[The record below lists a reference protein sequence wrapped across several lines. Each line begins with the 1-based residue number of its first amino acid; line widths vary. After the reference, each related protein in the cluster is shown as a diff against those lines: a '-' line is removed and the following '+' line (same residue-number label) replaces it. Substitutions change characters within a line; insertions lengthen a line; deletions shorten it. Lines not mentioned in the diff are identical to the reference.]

1 MAELLSAEA
10 VAARLDNLT
19 GWSLDG
25 GKLHRSFRFADF
37 RRAFAFMTGA
47 ALAAEKLNHHP
58 EWFNVWSKVD
68 VHLNTHEAGGITEL
82 DFQLAEAMNEL
93 ADAL

>member
-1 MAELLSAEA
+1 MAELLAAEE
-10 VAARLDNLT
+10 VAKRLERLPD
-19 GWSLDG
+19 WSLDE
-25 GKLHRSFRFADF
+25 GKLRRTFRFKDF

-58 EWFNVWSKVD
+58 EWFNVWSKVE

-82 DFQLAEAMNEL
+82 DFQLAQAMNEL
-93 ADAL
+93 ADGL

>member
-1 MAELLSAEA
+1 MS
-10 VAARLDNLT
+10 
-19 GWSLDG
+19 
-25 GKLHRSFRFADF
+25 
-37 RRAFAFMTGA
+37 GA
-47 ALAAEKLNHHP
+47 ALAAEQLNHHP

-82 DFQLAEAMNEL
+82 DFQLAQAMNEL

>member
-1 MAELLSAEA
+1 MADLLSAPEI
-10 VAARLDNLT
+10 AAKLRELP
-19 GWSLDG
+19 GWSLDD

-37 RRAFAFMTGA
+37 RRAFAFMSGA
-47 ALAAEKLNHHP
+47 ALAAEQLNHHP

-82 DFQLAEAMNEL
+82 DIQLAQAMNEL
-93 ADAL
+93 AEAL

>member
-1 MAELLSAEA
+1 MAELLSSEA
-10 VAARLDNLT
+10 VAEKLEALP
-19 GWSLDG
+19 GWGLNE

-47 ALAAEKLNHHP
+47 ALAAERLNHHP

>member
-1 MAELLSAEA
+1 MAELLAAEE
-10 VAARLDNLT
+10 VAERLGELP
-19 GWSLDG
+19 GWALDE
-25 GKLHRSFRFADF
+25 GKLYRSFRFADF
-37 RRAFAFMTGA
+37 RRAFAFMSGA

-82 DFQLAEAMNEL
+82 DFQLAQAMSEL

>member
-1 MAELLSAEA
+1 MAELLSTKEVAE
-10 VAARLDNLT
+10 RLETLP

-47 ALAAEKLNHHP
+47 ALAAERLNHHP

-82 DFQLAEAMNEL
+82 DFQLAQAMNEL

>member
-1 MAELLSAEA
+1 MADLLSAKEIT
-10 VAARLDNLT
+10 ARLGSLP
-19 GWSLDG
+19 GWSLEG

-37 RRAFAFMTGA
+37 RRAFAFMSGA
-47 ALAAEKLNHHP
+47 ALAAERLNHHP

>member
-1 MAELLSAEA
+1 MADLLAAET
-10 VAARLDNLT
+10 VAEKLESLP

-47 ALAAEKLNHHP
+47 ALAAEKFNHHP

>member
-1 MAELLSAEA
+1 MAELLSTEA
-10 VAARLDNLT
+10 VAARLDKLP

-47 ALAAEKLNHHP
+47 ALAAEKFNHHP

>member
-1 MAELLSAEA
+1 MADLLSQEA
-10 VAARLDNLT
+10 VAEKLEALPGWGLD
-19 GWSLDG
+19 D

-47 ALAAEKLNHHP
+47 ALAAERLNHHP

-68 VHLNTHEAGGITEL
+68 VHLNTHEAGGITDL
-82 DFQLAEAMNEL
+82 DFQLAQAMNNL

>member
-1 MAELLSAEA
+1 MAELLSQEA
-10 VAARLDNLT
+10 VAERLGGLA

-37 RRAFAFMTGA
+37 RRAFAFMSGA

-68 VHLNTHEAGGITEL
+68 VHLSTHEAGGITDL
-82 DFQLAEAMNEL
+82 DFQLAQAMNEL
-93 ADAL
+93 AGAL

>member
-1 MAELLSAEA
+1 MAELLAAEE
-10 VAARLDNLT
+10 VAGRLDGLP
-19 GWSLDG
+19 GWSLDD

-47 ALAAEKLNHHP
+47 ALAAERLNHHP

-68 VHLNTHEAGGITEL
+68 VHLNTHEAGGITDL
-82 DFQLAEAMNEL
+82 DFQLAQAMNEL
-93 ADAL
+93 AEAL

>member
-1 MAELLSAEA
+1 MAELLAAEE
-10 VAARLDNLT
+10 VANRLKSLPH
-19 GWSLDG
+19 WSLDE
-25 GKLHRSFRFADF
+25 GKLYRSFRFADF

-82 DFQLAEAMNEL
+82 DFRLAQAMNEL